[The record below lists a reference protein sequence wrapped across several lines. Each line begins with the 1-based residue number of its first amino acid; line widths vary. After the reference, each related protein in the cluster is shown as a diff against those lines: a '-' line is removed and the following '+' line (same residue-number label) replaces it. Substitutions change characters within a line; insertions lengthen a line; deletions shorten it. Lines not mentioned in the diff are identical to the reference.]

1 VSCTPPP
8 VWLCFVTAV
17 ADPITPWLLCSGSL
31 IGGVLLLAAVVWRW
45 HGVRRSLTLGAL
57 LLVVASGLCG
67 ALLEHVLLQE
77 FLLGLDSQVAQ
88 WLHAHATPCVTTAML
103 TISALGSGRAVT
115 VIALGLALFWV
126 WHRAWE
132 RLLVVALTVPGG
144 ALLNALLKHAFRRAR
159 PLFDDPLLVLTTYSF
174 PSGHA
179 MAATVLYGLLAV
191 SAMRHLRQGRSRMLV
206 ASVAG
211 VVIVLVSFSRLYL
224 GVHYLSDV
232 LGGMAVG
239 VVWLLMCLTAVESV
253 RRQHGRLWP

>member
-1 VSCTPPP
+1 M
-8 VWLCFVTAV
+8 F
-17 ADPITPWLLCSGSL
+17 I
-31 IGGVLLLAAVVWRW
+31 
-45 HGVRRSLTLGAL
+45 
-57 LLVVASGLCG
+57 
-67 ALLEHVLLQE
+67 
-77 FLLGLDSQVAQ
+77 
-88 WLHAHATPCVTTAML
+88 
-103 TISALGSGRAVT
+103 ISALGSGRAVT
-115 VIALGLALFWV
+115 VIPLGLALFLV

-132 RLLVVALTVPGG
+132 RLLVVVLTVPGG
-144 ALLNALLKHAFRRAR
+144 ALLNALLKHAFRRER

-191 SAMRHLRQGRSRMLV
+191 YAMRHLRQGRSRILV

-253 RRQHGRLWP
+253 RRQNGRLWP